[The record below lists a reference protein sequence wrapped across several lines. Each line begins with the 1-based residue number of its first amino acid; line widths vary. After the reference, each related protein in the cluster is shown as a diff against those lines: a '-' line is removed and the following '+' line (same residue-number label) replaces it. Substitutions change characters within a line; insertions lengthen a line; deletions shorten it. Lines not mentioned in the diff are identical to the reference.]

1 MIVPFEVESTHRTAT
16 HARIHRRPLCSARM
30 RHPAVSRRASCCSV
44 AHAAIWPSLPLRS
57 ATTSEQQSTS
67 APGLPLTWPPVR
79 ESSLVEGVV
88 LLRLARMG
96 KKRWRALARPVP
108 LGSCGYESLDGVDGD
123 GSHASYRVG
132 LEGGDR
138 RYVLAHRVAADDF
151 HRELAHS
158 PRLIG
163 EGRAESSLV
172 PGLPQAARGPD
183 TLPQVGARARPAG
196 QDPMGWWTAESDD
209 PRVVNSV
216 RVALQH
222 GDASVDYSIA
232 RASSGLQ
239 LDALPRGE
247 SPDRSRRHR
256 AKSYPGA
263 RGGDPVTIRAATG

>member
-1 MIVPFEVESTHRTAT
+1 
-16 HARIHRRPLCSARM
+16 
-30 RHPAVSRRASCCSV
+30 
-44 AHAAIWPSLPLRS
+44 
-57 ATTSEQQSTS
+57 
-67 APGLPLTWPPVR
+67 
-79 ESSLVEGVV
+79 
-88 LLRLARMG
+88 MG
-96 KKRWRALARPVP
+96 KKRWRALARAVP

-138 RYVLAHRVAADDF
+138 RWVLAHRVAADDF

-163 EGRAESSLV
+163 EGRAESSRGSLV

-183 TLPQVGARARPAG
+183 TLPQIGVRARPAG

-222 GDASVDYSIA
+222 GDASVD
-232 RASSGLQ
+232 
-239 LDALPRGE
+239 
-247 SPDRSRRHR
+247 
-256 AKSYPGA
+256 
-263 RGGDPVTIRAATG
+263 